1 MSRAQKE
8 KENTETLHLEAAHL
22 AGIHCTKEWCKY
34 DSSENKKKSHC

>member
-22 AGIHCTKEWCKY
+22 AGIHC
-34 DSSENKKKSHC
+34 ENAVV